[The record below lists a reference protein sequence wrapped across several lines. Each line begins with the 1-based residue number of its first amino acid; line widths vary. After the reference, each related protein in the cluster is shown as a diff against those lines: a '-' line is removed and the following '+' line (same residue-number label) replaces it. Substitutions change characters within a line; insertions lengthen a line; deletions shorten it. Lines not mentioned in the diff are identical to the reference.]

1 MWGWHM
7 GWWWWAMAPLM
18 VAFWGALIWL
28 AVTLVR
34 GSQRG
39 GGTAEA
45 ERISKEIA
53 RVTGEIAKSKAKLA
67 NSSFVERAPK
77 PVVEQER
84 QRLAAAAELLQKLQD
99 QLKKLRG
106 DK

>member
-1 MWGWHM
+1 MGLRTRRRSEELVRVWGWHM

-45 ERISKEIA
+45 ERILAERYA
-53 RVTGEIAKSKAKLA
+53 RGEL
-67 NSSFVERAPK
+67 EPEEYRRR
-77 PVVEQER
+77 R
-84 QRLAAAAELLQKLQD
+84 QD
-99 QLKKLRG
+99 IRG
-106 DK
+106 